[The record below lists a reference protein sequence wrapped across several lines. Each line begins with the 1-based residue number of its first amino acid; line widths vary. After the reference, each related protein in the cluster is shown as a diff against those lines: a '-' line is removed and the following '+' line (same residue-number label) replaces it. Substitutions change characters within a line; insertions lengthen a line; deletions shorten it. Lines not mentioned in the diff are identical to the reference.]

1 MVLLGSFPATDAS
14 ISYNGSDYTEVAG
27 PHFATTCDK
36 EADSHKVRGQLD
48 SNNSGITEYNVTD
61 GDGANSVCANVFW
74 DKTVKR
80 HCTAERNAFGIWSCG
95 NFKTHP

>member
-1 MVLLGSFPATDAS
+1 
-14 ISYNGSDYTEVAG
+14 
-27 PHFATTCDK
+27 
-36 EADSHKVRGQLD
+36 
-48 SNNSGITEYNVTD
+48 
-61 GDGANSVCANVFW
+61 VCANVFW